1 MPGGTKE
8 EQEELGSGD
17 LNELGIGFLFFN
29 TEK

>member
-8 EQEELGSGD
+8 EQEELSSGD

-29 TEK
+29 TGK